1 MMMRALVLRD
11 AASVETALRCEILP
25 DPLPGP
31 HQVVIRVAFCGVC
44 SHDVAVCTGLLRH
57 GIKLPCVPG
66 HEIAGTVS
74 ATGALVD
81 EISVGDRVATT
92 QREHVCGRCR
102 YCRSGREPLCAE
114 QVFLGDTR
122 LNGGYAEYVVVD
134 ADNVVSVPDDVAL
147 DAAAIASCAIGT
159 MLHAVRAVGRIAPG
173 DRVMVTGA
181 GGGLGM
187 HGVQLAKRAGGWVI
201 AQTTSASKTETLKG
215 YGADAVV
222 ITSRDGDFSTEVKAA
237 TDGEGVDCVLDT
249 VGTPVF
255 APTRRSLARGGR
267 WVLIGQLNGAFV
279 PFNPAQLFLKGISML
294 SATSTTREE
303 LRLCLDMLRPGGI
316 RAVLGGCLPLSRAAE
331 ALALV
336 QSGTATGRVVL
347 SVGN

>member
-11 AASVETALRCEILP
+11 AASVEALRSETIP
-25 DPLPGP
+25 APLPGP
-31 HQVVIRVAFCGVC
+31 RQVVIRVAFCGVC

-66 HEIAGTVS
+66 HEVAGTVS

-92 QREHVCGRCR
+92 QREHVCGHCR

-122 LNGGYAEYVVVD
+122 SNGGYAEYVAVD
-134 ADNVVSVPDDVAL
+134 ADNVVSVPDEVAL

-159 MLHAVRAVGRIAPG
+159 MLHAVRAVGRVAPG
-173 DRVMVTGA
+173 DRVLVTGA
-181 GGGLGM
+181 GGGLGV

-201 AQTTSASKTETLKG
+201 AQTTSAAKAGALRE
-215 YGADAVV
+215 YGAHAVV
-222 ITSRDGDFSTEVKAA
+222 VTARDGDFSGDVKAM

-255 APTRRSLARGGR
+255 TPTRRSLARGGR
-267 WVLIGQLNGAFV
+267 WVMIGQLNGAFV
-279 PFNPAQLFLKGISML
+279 PFNPAQLFLRGISML
-294 SATSTTREE
+294 SATSATREE

-316 RAVLGGCLPLSRAAE
+316 RAVLGRCFPLAQAAE

-336 QSGTATGRVVL
+336 RSGAATGRVVL
-347 SVGN
+347 SVEG

>member
-1 MMMRALVLRD
+1 MRALVLREPG
-11 AASVETALRCEILP
+11 SVEASLHCETMP
-25 DPLPGP
+25 EPLPGP
-31 HQVVIRVAFCGVC
+31 RQVVIRVAFCGVC

-74 ATGALVD
+74 ATGELVD
-81 EISVGDRVATT
+81 DFSIGDRVATT
-92 QREHVCGRCR
+92 QREHVCGHCR

-122 LNGGYAEYVVVD
+122 LNGGYAEFVVVD

-159 MLHAVRAVGRIAPG
+159 MLHAVRTVGRIAPG

-181 GGGLGM
+181 GGGLGV

-201 AQTTSASKTETLKG
+201 AQTTSAAKAEILRG
-215 YGADAVV
+215 NGADAVV
-222 ITSRDGDFSTEVKAA
+222 VTSRDGDFSADVKAE
-237 TDGEGVDCVLDT
+237 TCGEGVDCVLDT
-249 VGTPVF
+249 VGTPIF
-255 APTRRSLARGGR
+255 TPTRRSLARGAR

-303 LRLCLDMLRPGGI
+303 LRLCLEMLRPGGI
-316 RAVLGGCLPLSRAAE
+316 RAVLGACFPLARAAE

-347 SVGN
+347 SVGG

>member
-1 MMMRALVLRD
+1 MVLRD
-11 AASVETALRCEILP
+11 PASVATALRCEALREP
-25 DPLPGP
+25 SPGP

-44 SHDVAVCTGLLRH
+44 SHDIAVCTGLLRH
-57 GIKLPCVPG
+57 GIRLPCVPG

-74 ATGALVD
+74 AIGVSVD
-81 EISVGDRVATT
+81 DFAIGDRVATT
-92 QREHVCGRCR
+92 QREHVCGHCR

-122 LNGGYAEYVVVD
+122 LNGGFAEFVVVD

-159 MLHAVRAVGRIAPG
+159 MLHAVRTVGHVAPG

-181 GGGLGM
+181 GGGLGV

-201 AQTTSASKTETLKG
+201 AQTTSASKAEALKDH
-215 YGADAVV
+215 GADAVV
-222 ITSRDGDFSTEVKAA
+222 ITSRDDDFSAEVKAA

-249 VGTPVF
+249 VGTPIF
-255 APTRRSLARGGR
+255 TPTRRSLARVGR

-303 LRLCLDMLRPGGI
+303 LRLSLDMLRPGGI
-316 RAVLGGCLPLSRAAE
+316 RAVLGACFPLARAAE